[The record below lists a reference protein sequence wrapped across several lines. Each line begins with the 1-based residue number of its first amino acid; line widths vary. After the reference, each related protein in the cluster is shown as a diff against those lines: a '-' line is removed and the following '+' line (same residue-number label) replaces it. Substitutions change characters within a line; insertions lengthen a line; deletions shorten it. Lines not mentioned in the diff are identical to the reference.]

1 MRGYKSGQVRD
12 STFLIVHFGYSG
24 APLLQRVLQAGD
36 GGWGM
41 EDGGWRMMMMK
52 GDGGVEGLWVEDWQS
67 AKVWNIMLPLCW
79 EPMRTAV

>member
-41 EDGGWRMMMMK
+41 EDDDDDDDEGGWV
-52 GDGGVEGLWVEDWQS
+52 GGGSLG
-67 AKVWNIMLPLCW
+67 
-79 EPMRTAV
+79 